1 MSVLYFLIAISILHI
16 VYTAGYLLACIFTGV
31 HHQHY
36 FLGFGPRLFSVRV
49 NGIKFT
55 IGIYIPIIF
64 LSKIYQMEGDEKMKP
79 WYAWQFSDQPLWKRL
94 LVTYSGVFALML
106 FSLVAF
112 MLVTYSGEE
121 YTVTK
126 EEVNK
131 LGIFP
136 SKIAWARGF
145 RKGDK
150 IIALNGTDYNDFYAL
165 IQPNITEDPQ
175 SYYTISRDG
184 KRTDIRL
191 NPSGTPL
198 PRGEMF
204 IELNAPFSIGD
215 VLPGEPADQAGIQ
228 KGDKILEVNGTPV
241 TKFREMNEIFEN
253 DEDGTVDLLIQRSA
267 SSFERRVIL
276 NENKKIGI
284 VIHEEISYALKNH
297 NVADAVTIGTKR
309 WFRTGLYQVEP
320 FISLISGK
328 IHRSRSSTGGPVYI
342 TDILG
347 DNPRWTKLLMFIAMY
362 ALFVI
367 LLNFLPIPA
376 SIVWEAIPLI
386 YEMVTHK
393 LFSFKTFKGFR
404 KLATLFVVLMML
416 SIFIIDISR
425 LLN

>member
-1 MSVLYFLIAISILHI
+1 MSVLYFLIAISVLHI
-16 VYTAGYLLACIFTGV
+16 VYTAGYFLACIFTGV

-49 NGIKFT
+49 HGIKFT

-79 WYAWQFSDQPLWKRL
+79 WYAWQFSDQPVGKRL

-112 MLVTYSGEE
+112 ILITYSGEE
-121 YTVTK
+121 YTVEK

-204 IELNAPFSIGD
+204 IELNAPFSVGE

-267 SSFERRVIL
+267 SSFERKVVL
-276 NENKKIGI
+276 NQYKKIGI
-284 VIHEEISYALKNH
+284 VIHEEISYTLKNY

-309 WFRTGLYQVEP
+309 WFSTGLYQVEP
-320 FISLISGK
+320 FIAIISGK
-328 IHRSRSSTGGPVYI
+328 IHRSRSSTSGPVYI
-342 TDILG
+342 ADILG
-347 DNPRWTKLLMFIAMY
+347 GNPRWTKLLTFIATY

-386 YEMVTHK
+386 YEMVTNK

-404 KLATLFVVLMML
+404 KLATLFIVLMML

-425 LLN
+425 LLI